1 MREEIENLICYYKRR
16 QASLRDLKLAAIDAA
31 SPIARYYFGG
41 RLQMCEET
49 IQLLQQV
56 LKSEVKEHGNP

>member
-16 QASLRDLKLAAIDAA
+16 QAALRDLKLA
-31 SPIARYYFGG
+31 SNKRGFTIACYYFGG